1 MAADRRV
8 TVDGVRARLAP
19 LLAEVLGRNTVDVAA
34 LPDDTPL
41 FAGGLGLDSL
51 TGVRLLAAI
60 RDDLGVDVA
69 ETDLALD
76 CLESVGTLMRHVVEA
91 LASPA

>member
-1 MAADRRV
+1 M

-51 TGVRLLAAI
+51 TGMRLLAAI
-60 RDDLGVDVA
+60 RDGLGVDVA

-76 CLESVGTLMRHVVEA
+76 CLESIGALTRHVAEV
-91 LASPA
+91 LASRA

>member
-1 MAADRRV
+1 V
-8 TVDGVRARLAP
+8 TGDDVRARLAP
-19 LLAEVLGRNTVDVAA
+19 LLAGVLARDAGDVAA
-34 LPDDTPL
+34 LPDGTPL

-51 TGVRLLAAI
+51 TGMRLLAAI
-60 RDDLGVDVA
+60 RDDLGVDIA

-76 CLESVGTLMRHVVEA
+76 CLESIGTLTRHLAEA